1 MPRAKTRTVAGVAV
15 TAVTQNR
22 RRRATDALMR
32 LAVGATLAAAAALL
46 LARAVHF
53 ATATPPAWLDRAAG
67 GLMQAQLILFMN
79 TVAHWWEL
87 LPGAALLLVVFLAA
101 PRRWVRRE
109 GDRWRLRSGFRL
121 AVAAGLL
128 LGNVVLDVSPF
139 VALWGW
145 LSVALVFVVPRLW
158 SRFPARR
165 ERAAALVAAGL
176 LAAGLAWAAP
186 SWIDALCLG
195 LWAGVVVIGAGLA
208 RRLASLEV
216 FAALAAALGLLQVA
230 GVNAPLLWGGGGGL
244 DLGPGY
250 AYSFCEL
257 PDHSRVLAAV
267 PLCSAN
273 LGLGQC
279 MFGHVS
285 EYDAQTGRPVARY
298 APFSTVF
305 YGRALHLL
313 CLEDRVQLGMAQT
326 MIDGRFQRE
335 AVIEL
340 SRRPDAP
347 APRELLGGAVGHRM
361 AYDRARDA
369 VFYVSEWSGAVY
381 RWDRARDEIRK
392 DIGRALSD
400 TATAEVSADAQL
412 RHRTAKLITS
422 LPLSLQTEIAAV
434 HAGRGSVFFVEWLS
448 GSRVFEVDTTTLTLR
463 RVLTLHNGAN
473 HSLAVDEERD
483 RLIVS
488 GLWGVEVIDL
498 GRGKVVARRRLGT
511 GPRLPV
517 IDRAHSLVY
526 IPTTYGGGVWVLD
539 RDTYRCLGRIDVGN
553 GGRNALLSADGRFL
567 YASSARAHYRWDTTA
582 LAKGFGR

>member
-1 MPRAKTRTVAGVAV
+1 
-15 TAVTQNR
+15 
-22 RRRATDALMR
+22 MR
-32 LAVGATLAAAAALL
+32 VAVGATLAAAAALV

-53 ATATPPAWLDRAAG
+53 AGAAPPAWLDRAAG
-67 GLMQAQLILFMN
+67 GLMHAQLILFMN
-79 TVAHWWEL
+79 TVGHWWEL
-87 LPGAALLLVVFLAA
+87 LPAAALLLAVFLAA
-101 PRRWVRRE
+101 PRRWTRRE

-128 LGNVVLDVSPF
+128 LGNVVLDVSPY

-145 LSVALVFVVPRLW
+145 LSVPLVFVVLRLR
-158 SRFPARR
+158 SRFPDRR
-165 ERAAALVAAGL
+165 IRAAAAVAAGL
-176 LAAGLAWAAP
+176 LVVGLARAAP

-195 LWAGVVVIGAGLA
+195 LWVGVVVIGARLT
-208 RRLASLEV
+208 RRLASFEV
-216 FAALAAALGLLQVA
+216 FAALAAALGLLQLA
-230 GVNAPLLWGGGGGL
+230 GVNAPLLWAGGGGRE
-244 DLGPGY
+244 LGPGY

-257 PDHSRVLAAV
+257 PDRSRVLAAV

-273 LGLGQC
+273 LGLEQC
-279 MFGHVS
+279 MSGHVS
-285 EYDAQTGRPVARY
+285 EYDAQTGRRVARD
-298 APFSTVF
+298 APFSTAF

-326 MIDGRFQRE
+326 VIGGRFQRE

-347 APRELLGGAVGHRM
+347 APRELFGGAVGHRM
-361 AYDRARDA
+361 VYDPARDA

-400 TATAEVSADAQL
+400 TVTGEVSADAQA
-412 RHRTAKLITS
+412 RHLTAKLITS

-448 GSRVFEVDTTTLTLR
+448 GSRVFELDDTTLKLR
-463 RVLTLHNGAN
+463 RVFSLHDGAN

-488 GLWGVEVIDL
+488 GLWGVEVVDL
-498 GRGKVVARRRLGT
+498 GRGTVIARRRLGT
-511 GPRLPV
+511 GPRVPV
-517 IDRAHSLVY
+517 IDRAHDLVY
-526 IPTTYGGGVWVLD
+526 VPTTYGGGVWVLD
-539 RDTYRCLGRIDVGN
+539 RDTYQCLGRIDVGN

-567 YASSARAHYRWDTTA
+567 YASSARAHYRWDTTD
-582 LAKGFGR
+582 LAKRVGR